1 MSPSRNNM
9 EPTGNLDVLTTRVAL
24 APRELTLTFH
34 LKMPGTI

>member
-1 MSPSRNNM
+1 M
-9 EPTGNLDVLTTRVAL
+9 EPTGNLEVLTTRVAL